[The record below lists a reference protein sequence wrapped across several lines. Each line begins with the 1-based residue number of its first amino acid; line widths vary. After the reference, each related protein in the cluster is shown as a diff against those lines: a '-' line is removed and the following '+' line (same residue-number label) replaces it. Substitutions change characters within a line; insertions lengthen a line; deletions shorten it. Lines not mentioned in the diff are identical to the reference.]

1 MDVHLQICYF
11 MAFHHPHSI
20 ISISSPYL
28 ADMAMI
34 SPHLSHFLQ
43 PRRRSLDAQV
53 QLAGLEGR
61 RTRHARHGAR
71 SALEEVGREAEGGAS
86 RLEGDAIFGG
96 IPPKKTQILQY
107 QYLYIYTPAAEE
119 KMIWN
124 QIKLWILWMVSI
136 SFQHPKISQI
146 FQSANSTTSG

>member
-1 MDVHLQICYF
+1 
-11 MAFHHPHSI
+11 
-20 ISISSPYL
+20 
-28 ADMAMI
+28 MI

-96 IPPKKTQILQY
+96 IPPKKNTDIPISIFI
-107 QYLYIYTPAAEE
+107 YIYIHQQLR
-119 KMIWN
+119 KR
-124 QIKLWILWMVSI
+124 
-136 SFQHPKISQI
+136 
-146 FQSANSTTSG
+146 